1 MGTISESI
9 SKVLIITMLTK
20 NNGIAST
27 TIAISTLLIISG
39 IAQAE
44 NIENYEDYKLYC
56 GDAAYQY
63 NVQSPDCEKF
73 KSSFEEKYQQ
83 EESQIRK
90 KDSPENTST
99 QEKSSDEEIKGYLGV
114 STGLFFPDEEF
125 FNTGLGVSLY
135 SGAKFNKYF
144 ATDIEIGLLG
154 GGTEA
159 SEFDYE
165 VFAAFI
171 NPRFIFPFTD
181 KENSA
186 SVYFSP
192 GIGLSSLGVTFNDD
206 DDEITLTD
214 ETRFTWQVKAGVS
227 LPVSKRFSTFG
238 QIRYASQTEY
248 STINFNFWG
257 TEIGLN
263 FEF

>member
-1 MGTISESI
+1 
-9 SKVLIITMLTK
+9 MLTK
-20 NNGIAST
+20 NNYVAST
-27 TIAISTLLIISG
+27 IIAISTLLTISG

-44 NIENYEDYKLYC
+44 NIESYEDYKLYC

-63 NVQSPDCEKF
+63 NVQSPDCDQV
-73 KSSFEEKYQQ
+73 KSIFEERYQQ
-83 EESQIRK
+83 EESQILK
-90 KDSPENTST
+90 KDTPENTST
-99 QEKSSDEEIKGYLGV
+99 QQKSSNDDIKGYLGI

-125 FNTGLGVSLY
+125 FNTGVGVSLY

-144 ATDIEIGLLG
+144 ATDIEVGLLG

-159 SEFDYE
+159 SEIDYE

-171 NPRFIFPFTD
+171 NPRFIFPLTD

-192 GIGLSSLGVTFNDD
+192 GIGLSSLGISINDND
-206 DDEITLTD
+206 EEITLAD

-238 QIRYASQTEY
+238 QIRYASQTED
-248 STINFNFWG
+248 STMDFWG